1 MQQLVS
7 ELSRPV
13 VLSDRALRALAGVK
27 DAHREHVRLHGGEP
41 TLRELAAERGL
52 SRDHVQSLMV
62 AERKPHALEEPV
74 GGEDEVSSIFGE
86 LLSDERAQDAYD
98 DVPLRFGLD
107 ELPHTCSASS
117 RTARAPSLRA
127 LRARRP

>member
-1 MQQLVS
+1 
-7 ELSRPV
+7 
-13 VLSDRALRALAGVK
+13 VK

-62 AERKPHALEEPV
+62 AERKPRALEEPV

-107 ELPHTCSASS
+107 ELPQLLGELTDRESAVV
-117 RTARAPSLRA
+117 RA